1 MIEWK
6 YQNEGVSKNI
16 GTWSSDKC
24 SVVEVSGDTY
34 SKTGKALLIKWPS
47 YTSSI
52 DYTLTSD
59 LPYIDVPN
67 SSTLNLTFDYYQ
79 STKYWER
86 ITAQVEF
93 SDGTILIF
101 KYCNSDS
108 GDYNYID
115 VKFNGSSI
123 IGTHPPFV
131 FGTITTVEI
140 KVTESNITVVHAGNT
155 IVNYDGDI
163 IKNRTINKI
172 RFATNFSDRVSTGD
186 YGCISNI
193 TAIGDIES
201 VDTSLSVDTLRSLS
215 GFYDFDY
222 KNLGDTSNLGTW
234 GSGCTVKSTE
244 NSVYSNTGKAL
255 YIGRSVR
262 SYGFDVIN
270 YTLPDDVPYIETPNL
285 TSLDFCFDYYMSKS
299 YWDTITVQIELSDGK
314 KILLGYCEKSGDNHI
329 SVKVGD
335 ADAIIDNPSWVFNAI
350 TSIHIEVRKNLLYIL
365 HGSDIITNYTDDVLG
380 DATITKIKLLTNN
393 TTNSDYTCGCISNIV
408 AYGNNSEQ
416 SSFLIDTSRL
426 ISCSTTLS
434 DDTARHTAESIV
446 TPHDTARALAVSA
459 TLDTD
464 TRRILSAAINPS
476 TDTVRYVSC
485 NTVIHAD
492 TVRSLAENID
502 VDMVADTARNLYRVA
517 HLLDDTTRKISNLE
531 SINADVQR
539 TVTAD
544 VIDMLD
550 TVRTLTHTAGLT
562 ADTARDVSKSIT
574 VSADTA
580 RVMDSSTITLHADTS
595 RQLANGT
602 AVTLDTARNIS
613 LTLALSV
620 DLDRDTG
627 KISFDA
633 DVTRKLYKIVAVPV
647 DTVRRIPHDL
657 FSTKEPVFENH
668 DTFTPFP
675 QNVTKGA
682 EKGIIDFKL
691 VLEENTLSDK
701 ISADVIGFDYWPED
715 IIKGT
720 FIDYPYEMK
729 IESTQNT
736 GARQTIN
743 AMHYK
748 DRLLYTGMHYD
759 GYHLY
764 ELNRNRNASYR
775 YMLRAQ
781 WYVNRIKESLSLH
794 VDSRFSN
801 FTPES
806 NFSDTDITYADL
818 LSGLFGWSSQYP
830 WRLVNVFLRGN
841 TLYILQR
848 GRENSVYDITNL
860 PHAEPQIERSI
871 YYSPYA
877 SNNKNNT
884 YTSSRIKVPHDPM
897 LDIKDPDDPDKPDEP
912 DDSEYKDPND
922 GDTDQ
927 SVEVR
932 FSVTIMG
939 DHISQTYSNGLCVK
953 EVHTVDAYDEM
964 GGKYEKIDVIVERD
978 YDGDDRCTYEQ
989 TNNADGTWRKTDTS
1003 YTSDGGVGLGSH
1015 SHTEDGDEYGV
1026 VQTSDTYTAY
1036 LGSGFTCT
1044 STYVD
1049 GQFVSSS
1056 ISGSGISNRT
1066 IPYTQNQQNAALK
1079 QGAASSDD
1087 NDDDINASRASRSSD
1102 AKTDPYIPTV
1112 DHSIRKQIQSE
1123 IDAYDR
1129 SVQETVS
1136 LEIIMPVVAGKPTMT
1151 HIIDFTERIKFNGAE
1166 YYLVRN
1172 TVDQTVSSLKQSIE
1186 ITRWI
1191 RR

>member
-1 MIEWK
+1 MSDSFYWYTTGSGADFDIHDD
-6 YQNEGVSKNI
+6 YLDYTDNIHSTTGVGFNCGDASLVQKNI
-16 GTWSSDKC
+16 PSLTKFT
-24 SVVEVSGDTY
+24 VSFTVYACKDDTY
-34 SKTGKALLIKWPS
+34 SRAAWLWLQLKGYNGSKDIPFISGSDNVLALFPDGNGPIIPYKYGFTKIKVS
-47 YTSSI
+47 INSI
-52 DYTLTSD
+52 DDTLLYYVDDNFVGKKENAGIKDYKFTHISMSCTGSGSGYYGRDNAISDVSIYTDDYISLHLDTRRITTNPMKIKMVGILFDGATNYAKIPISLTDIWDWSAEFTFSTTENRSEYD
-59 LPYIDVPN
+59 IYHQHCLFGYDTPGYLSRDFHVDVKNGNLYVFNGCGNSKSPFGGTANYDNADVGIDTGIKIQDGELHTIIVKSIENQIDVYCDDVLA
-67 SSTLNLTFDYYQ
+67 TTIY
-79 STKYWER
+79 TK
-86 ITAQVEF
+86 T
-93 SDGTILIF
+93 TIR
-101 KYCNSDS
+101 ND
-108 GDYNYID
+108 
-115 VKFNGSSI
+115 
-123 IGTHPPFV
+123 
-131 FGTITTVEI
+131 
-140 KVTESNITVVHAGNT
+140 
-155 IVNYDGDI
+155 
-163 IKNRTINKI
+163 
-172 RFATNFSDRVSTGD
+172 
-186 YGCISNI
+186 
-193 TAIGDIES
+193 
-201 VDTSLSVDTLRSLS
+201 
-215 GFYDFDY
+215 
-222 KNLGDTSNLGTW
+222 
-234 GSGCTVKSTE
+234 
-244 NSVYSNTGKAL
+244 AL
-255 YIGRSVR
+255 YIGCSQIGEKVYGKL
-262 SYGFDVIN
+262 SLYGFKLIKHGLNVAE
-270 YTLPDDVPYIETPNL
+270 YLPDETQSKNKKL
-285 TSLDFCFDYYMSKS
+285 IDNSGNGNDATLYGNDYATEYRYVDAPSKS
-299 YWDTITVQIELSDGK
+299 VDVLFDMSRKIGNTIT
-314 KILLGYCEKSGDNHI
+314 
-329 SVKVGD
+329 
-335 ADAIIDNPSWVFNAI
+335 
-350 TSIHIEVRKNLLYIL
+350 
-365 HGSDIITNYTDDVLG
+365 
-380 DATITKIKLLTNN
+380 
-393 TTNSDYTCGCISNIV
+393 
-408 AYGNNSEQ
+408 Q
-416 SSFLIDTSRL
+416 SSDTARRLVESLSTQQDTARTLTASAVRYADTSRV
-426 ISCSTTLS
+426 LS
-434 DDTARHTAESIV
+434 AMLNVADDTLR
-446 TPHDTARALAVSA
+446 AVSRDA
-459 TLDTD
+459 V
-464 TRRILSAAINPS
+464 IN
-476 TDTVRYVSC
+476 
-485 NTVIHAD
+485 AD
-492 TVRSLAENID
+492 TVRVIAENID
-502 VDMVADTARNLYRVA
+502 VDMAADTARNLYRA
-517 HLLDDTTRKISNLE
+517 EFLLDDTTRKISNLE

-550 TVRTLTHTAGLT
+550 TVRTLTHTAGLA
-562 ADTARDVSKSIT
+562 ADTARDVSKSIS
-574 VSADTA
+574 VNADTA
-580 RVMDSSTITLHADTS
+580 RVMNNSTITLHADTS
-595 RQLANGT
+595 RQLTNGT
-602 AVTLDTARNIS
+602 AVTLDTLRDIS
-613 LTLALSV
+613 LTLSLSV
-620 DLDRDTG
+620 DLSRDTG
-627 KISFDA
+627 KTSFDA
-633 DVTRKLYKIVAVPV
+633 DVTRKLYKIVSVPV

-657 FSTKEPVFENH
+657 FGTKEPVFENQ

-701 ISADVIGFDYWPED
+701 ISAGVIGYEYWPGD

-830 WRLVNVFLRGN
+830 WRLVNVFLRGG

-860 PHAEPQIERSI
+860 PHTEPQIERSI

-884 YTSSRIKVPHDPM
+884 HTSSRIKVPHDPM
-897 LDIKDPDDPDKPDEP
+897 LDVKDPDEPDEP

-922 GDTDQ
+922 NDTDQ

-932 FSVTIMG
+932 FSGTIMG

-964 GGKYEKIDVIVERD
+964 GNRYEKIDVIVERD
-978 YDGDDRCTYEQ
+978 YDGGDRCTYEQ

-1087 NDDDINASRASRSSD
+1087 KDDNNNASRSSG

-1136 LEIIMPVVAGKPTMT
+1136 LDIIMPVIAGKPTMT

>member
-1 MIEWK
+1 MDENGKDILNDTGICIADNKKHTVKIISNPVDNGISVFCDEKFVKTIYICGTSKKTVYAPYIFIGGRPQEGIRLHCILYSAEIKKNGTTVVK
-6 YQNEGVSKNI
+6 YNPSVYDTKINALIDDSGNKNHATLW
-16 GTWSSDKC
+16 GNNYDY
-24 SVVEVSGDTY
+24 V
-34 SKTGKALLIKWPS
+34 
-47 YTSSI
+47 I
-52 DYTLTSD
+52 DY
-59 LPYIDVPN
+59 I
-67 SSTLNLTFDYYQ
+67 
-79 STKYWER
+79 
-86 ITAQVEF
+86 
-93 SDGTILIF
+93 
-101 KYCNSDS
+101 
-108 GDYNYID
+108 
-115 VKFNGSSI
+115 
-123 IGTHPPFV
+123 
-131 FGTITTVEI
+131 
-140 KVTESNITVVHAGNT
+140 
-155 IVNYDGDI
+155 
-163 IKNRTINKI
+163 
-172 RFATNFSDRVSTGD
+172 
-186 YGCISNI
+186 
-193 TAIGDIES
+193 
-201 VDTSLSVDTLRSLS
+201 
-215 GFYDFDY
+215 
-222 KNLGDTSNLGTW
+222 
-234 GSGCTVKSTE
+234 
-244 NSVYSNTGKAL
+244 
-255 YIGRSVR
+255 
-262 SYGFDVIN
+262 
-270 YTLPDDVPYIETPNL
+270 
-285 TSLDFCFDYYMSKS
+285 
-299 YWDTITVQIELSDGK
+299 
-314 KILLGYCEKSGDNHI
+314 
-329 SVKVGD
+329 D
-335 ADAIIDNPSWVFNAI
+335 ADV
-350 TSIHIEVRKNLLYIL
+350 LL
-365 HGSDIITNYTDDVLG
+365 
-380 DATITKIKLLTNN
+380 
-393 TTNSDYTCGCISNIV
+393 
-408 AYGNNSEQ
+408 
-416 SSFLIDTSRL
+416 DTSRKL
-426 ISCSTTLS
+426 GNATTQQS
-434 DDTARHTAESIV
+434 DTVRHLAESIV
-446 TPHDTARALAVSA
+446 TPYDTARALAVSA
-459 TLDTD
+459 MLDTD
-464 TRRILSAAINPS
+464 TRRILSAAINQS
-476 TDTVRYVSC
+476 ADTVRYVSC
-485 NTVIHAD
+485 DTVIHAD
-492 TVRSLAENID
+492 TVRSIAENID
-502 VDMVADTARNLYRVA
+502 VDVAADTARNLYRA
-517 HLLDDTTRKISNLE
+517 ASMLDDTTRKISNLE
-531 SINADVQR
+531 SVNADIKR

-544 VIDMLD
+544 AIDMLD
-550 TVRTLTHTAGLT
+550 TVRTLTHTAGLV
-562 ADTARDVSKSIT
+562 ADTARDVSKSIS
-574 VSADTA
+574 VNADTA
-580 RVMDSSTITLHADTS
+580 RIMDSSTITLHADTS
-595 RQLANGT
+595 RQLPNGT

-613 LTLALSV
+613 LTLTLSV
-620 DLDRDTG
+620 DLSRDTG

-633 DVTRKLYKIVAVPV
+633 DATRKLYKIVVVPV

-657 FSTKEPVFENH
+657 FSTKEPVFENQ

-675 QNVTKGA
+675 KNVTKGA

-701 ISADVIGFDYWPED
+701 ISADVIGYEYWPGD

-736 GARQTIN
+736 GAHQTIN

-818 LSGLFGWSSQYP
+818 LSGLFGWTSQYP

-860 PHAEPQIERSI
+860 PHTEPQIERSI

-877 SNNKNNT
+877 SNNKDNT
-884 YTSSRIKVPHDPM
+884 HTSSRTKVPHDPM
-897 LDIKDPDDPDKPDEP
+897 LDVKDPDDPDKPDEP

-922 GDTDQ
+922 SDTDQ

-932 FSVTIMG
+932 FSGTISG

-964 GGKYEKIDVIVERD
+964 GNKYEKIDVIVERS
-978 YDGDDRCTYEQ
+978 YDGNDRCTHERSD
-989 TNNADGTWRKTDTS
+989 NADGTWRQTDTS

-1015 SHTEDGDEYGV
+1015 ANTQDGDEYGV
-1026 VQTSDTYTAY
+1026 TQTSDTYTAY
-1036 LGSGFTCT
+1036 LGGGFTCT

-1066 IPYTQNQQNAALK
+1066 IPYTQNQQNAALE

-1087 NDDDINASRASRSSD
+1087 KDDNNNASRSSG

-1129 SVQETVS
+1129 SVQETVT
-1136 LEIIMPVVAGKPTMT
+1136 LNIIMPVISGKPKMT